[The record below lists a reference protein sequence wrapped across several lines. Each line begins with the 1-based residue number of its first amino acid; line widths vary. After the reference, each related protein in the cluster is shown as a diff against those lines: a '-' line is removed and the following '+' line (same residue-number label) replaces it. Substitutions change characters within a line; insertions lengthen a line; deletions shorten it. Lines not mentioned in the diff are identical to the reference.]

1 LALFS
6 IDTEDENLPMVKPQ
20 IKSTDMTHPLTVS
33 IACINFHPTWGDKAA
48 NAGKMSATVTEAAG
62 QGNNIIVFPELAL
75 SGYECSE
82 ELDGEHKS
90 CRMHRE
96 LAETIPG
103 PTTEKMASLA
113 KELDVYIIFGMP
125 EQDKVNSDMRY
136 ISSVVIAP
144 EGILGGYRKLHLAP
158 RPRFTESL
166 CFSPGDDLPVWKTRY
181 GTIGVLIC
189 YDFYFFPELARIMAL
204 KGATLLINTTA
215 SAVGPGKPYY
225 IVQQTGC
232 RATENLVYAASANL
246 VGKERT
252 KTYYG
257 HSVIAGPHDPRPAF
271 VFAEGGETE
280 EIVSATLSFARLRSY
295 TEKLDWKK
303 NRQSR
308 LINQEMRKFSRS

>member
-1 LALFS
+1 MA
-6 IDTEDENLPMVKPQ
+6 DHE
-20 IKSTDMTHPLTVS
+20 TVS
-33 IACINFHPTWGDKAA
+33 LACINFHPEWGDKSANLAKMKAFVADAA
-48 NAGKMSATVTEAAG
+48 R

-82 ELDGEHKS
+82 DAGAQKKT
-90 CRMHRE
+90 CRMHAE
-96 LAETIPG
+96 LAEAIPG
-103 PTTEKMASLA
+103 PSTEEMSGLA

-125 EQDKVNSDMRY
+125 EQDQKNPATHY

-144 EGILGGYRKLHLAP
+144 QGILGAYRKLHLAP
-158 RPRFTESL
+158 WPRFTESL
-166 CFSPGDDLPVWKTRY
+166 CFTAGDEVPVWKTRY
-181 GTIGVLIC
+181 GNIGVLIC

-204 KGATLLINTTA
+204 KEATLLVNTTA
-215 SAVGPGKPYY
+215 SAAGPGKPYY

-257 HSVIAGPHDPRPAF
+257 HSVITGPHDPRPAF

-280 EIVSATLSFARLRSY
+280 EIVSATLSFTDLKSY

-303 NRQSR
+303 NRQFQ
-308 LINQEMRKFSRS
+308 LINQEMSKFARTT